1 MSQFVESLYIH
12 WPFCTSKCYYCDF
25 VALEQH
31 ADFQDAYHHTL
42 LQEIKHYAATALH
55 GHKPTIKTIF
65 IGGGTPSL
73 YPPEQLKEL
82 FALLQEVFDLTQTT
96 EITLEANPADITEE
110 RADVWEEVGINRI
123 SCGVQVL
130 DDAVLQKLN
139 RRQRIIDVHKAA
151 TILPKYFSNV
161 SMDLI
166 IGLPGVTDT
175 TWLKTIETICSW
187 PIQHI
192 SIYFLTVHEKTPLYY
207 KVSKGE
213 ITLPDEDALLNLYE
227 KTVAYVTSKGFE
239 QYEISNFAK
248 PGYSSRHNTGYWNR
262 LSYKGFGIGAASF
275 DGHTR
280 TVNDKNLTRYLENG
294 QHGSFIPVEREELTP
309 LQITLERLMLS
320 LRQAAGMPLHDMVY
334 CVGPEKEKALLESLT
349 ALEEAELLR
358 VENNHVKL
366 TLRGMILENEVVL
379 RLI

>member
-1 MSQFVESLYIH
+1 MQQLESLYIH

-31 ADFQDAYHHTL
+31 ADFQDAYHVAL
-42 LQEIKHYAATALH
+42 MAEIQAYAASLQSIS
-55 GHKPTIKTIF
+55 KIKTIF

-73 YPPEQLKEL
+73 YPNDKLTEL
-82 FALLQEVFDLTQTT
+82 FNLLHQVFDLSEID
-96 EITLEANPADITEE
+96 EITLEANPADITENK
-110 RADVWEEVGINRI
+110 ADVWSEIGINRI

-130 DDAVLQKLN
+130 DDKVLEKLN

-151 TILPKYFSNV
+151 NILPKYFSNI

-166 IGLPGVTDT
+166 IGLPGVTNEV
-175 TWLKTIETICSW
+175 WNKTVHTIASW

-213 ITLPDEDALLNLYE
+213 LILPNEDALLELYE
-227 KTVAYVTSKGFE
+227 QTIGYLTTQGFM

-248 PGYSSRHNTGYWNR
+248 TGHASTHNTKYWER
-262 LSYKGFGIGAASF
+262 RPYKGFGIGAASF
-275 DGHTR
+275 DGTR
-280 TVNDKNLTRYLENG
+280 RTINEKNLTRYLDASQNG
-294 QHGSFIPVEREELTP
+294 LFLPSETETLT
-309 LQITLERLMLS
+309 LQQIALERIMLS
-320 LRQAAGMPLHDMVY
+320 LRQTKGMLLEDMVN
-334 CVGPEKEKALLESLT
+334 CVGINEQKILMAKLKELELSN
-349 ALEEAELLR
+349 LLR
-358 VENNHVKL
+358 IENNRVIL